1 MSLKDLSEQR
11 QYIFSIP
18 VAINFHLRCGIII
31 WALSKV
37 YRSVLDILLIMEECM
52 NDLLAL
58 GKISLS
64 QQPFSCFMQTEFEYA
79 EKGDVVLC
87 LKIKDEFKQ
96 NFGAVHGGVISYMAD
111 IGLAYAAASE
121 IGDCV
126 TSELKINYLRPA
138 AGTKIIVRA
147 KSLSVTNRQVVAEAR
162 IFNVDEQKENPQE
175 ILVAIALGTI
185 IRIVDK
191 RS

>member
-1 MSLKDLSEQR
+1 MGK
-11 QYIFSIP
+11 
-18 VAINFHLRCGIII
+18 
-31 WALSKV
+31 
-37 YRSVLDILLIMEECM
+37 CM
-52 NDLLAL
+52 NDLLEL

-64 QQPFSCFMQTEFEYA
+64 QQPFSCFMETEFEYA
-79 EKGDVVLC
+79 EKGDVVLS
-87 LKIKDEFKQ
+87 LKVKDEFKQ

-147 KSLSVTNRQVVAEAR
+147 KSLSVSNRQVVAEAKV
-162 IFNVDEQKENPQE
+162 FNVDEQKENPE
-175 ILVAIALGTI
+175 EVLVAIALGTI
-185 IRIVDK
+185 IRIIDNK
-191 RS
+191 RN